1 MGTRRYAAWTA
12 VLALLLLAGC
22 ATSPE
27 AESRRLAIEADIQDI
42 LSQTVPAELGTSKR
56 CLSDHEY
63 RSFRALNDQYL
74 LFEGRRGKQWINEL
88 RSRCYDLRR
97 GHVLMVTSFSVR
109 RICDMDRFEVADW
122 FYWPWY
128 RRWYWPG
135 YWGPSWGMGVQC
147 SLGKFQPVTEAQVAA
162 IEDALDSL

>member
-12 VLALLLLAGC
+12 AVALLLLAGC

-27 AESRRLAIEADIQDI
+27 AESRRLAMEADIQDI
-42 LSQTVPAELGTSKR
+42 LSQAVPAELGVTKR
-56 CLSDHEY
+56 CLADHEY

-74 LFEGRRGKQWINEL
+74 LFEGRRGKLWINEL

-97 GHVLMVTSFSVR
+97 GHVLMVRSFSPM
-109 RICDMDRFEVADW
+109 RICDMDRFQVADW

-135 YWGPSWGMGVQC
+135 YSPSPRRRWPK
-147 SLGKFQPVTEAQVAA
+147 SRP
-162 IEDALDSL
+162 

>member
-1 MGTRRYAAWTA
+1 MGKRRYAAWTA
-12 VLALLLLAGC
+12 TVALLLLAGC

-27 AESRRLAIEADIQDI
+27 AESRRLAMEADIQDI
-42 LSQTVPAELGTSKR
+42 LSQAVPAELGTSKR

-63 RSFRALNDQYL
+63 RGFRALNEQYL
-74 LFEGRRGKQWINEL
+74 LFEGRRGKLWINEL
-88 RSRCYDLRR
+88 RSRCYDLRH
-97 GHVLMVTSFSVR
+97 GHVLMVRSFSPR

-122 FYWPWY
+122 FHWPWY

-135 YWGPSWGMGVQC
+135 YWGPSWGTGVQC

-162 IEDALDSL
+162 IEDAIDSY